1 MLHYNNANGLA
12 KYYSY
17 QNIQGNV
24 LPIEIREKIGEKT
37 IDFYPW
43 ELSYVPANNLNWKP
57 RTTLQ
62 SGSYS
67 SWMDGESAK
76 NFTHENGPEFIL
88 WHLQNDKYGGNMG
101 DYDNRF
107 ILNNE
112 PNTKPNLTHYEIKNS
127 GHRCQKKRK
136 RND

>member
-1 MLHYNNANGLA
+1 MDINGITHFNNNMLHYNNANGLA
-12 KYYSY
+12 KYYSF

-76 NFTHENGPEFIL
+76 IL
-88 WHLQNDKYGGNMG
+88 PMKMALNLFYG
-101 DYDNRF
+101 
-107 ILNNE
+107 ICKTI
-112 PNTKPNLTHYEIKNS
+112 NTEAIWAITTIVLF
-127 GHRCQKKRK
+127 
-136 RND
+136 